1 MNSAAP
7 TISLGIDPLIA
18 EAKQRARR
26 RRMLALAAAAI
37 AVTAFAATLTSTLRS
52 SGPTVTSAGPAQLH
66 NAVALG
72 TLVAFDRRTATA
84 VFRIACGWHF
94 KRYRATTQLRP
105 GLYRISL
112 RGGLFNVSDLYDAA
126 DEIKLPSWERGYSR
140 SRWGPASIRV
150 GSGRSGPYLSTGP
163 TTDICHGVLG

>member
-1 MNSAAP
+1 MSATVPALP
-7 TISLGIDPLIA
+7 LGVDPLIA

-26 RRMLALAAAAI
+26 RRILALAVATI
-37 AVTAFAATLTSTLRS
+37 AVTAFAATLTSTFRP
-52 SGPTVTSAGPAQLH
+52 SGPTATAAGPAQLH

-112 RGGLFNVSDLYDAA
+112 RGGLFNVSD
-126 DEIKLPSWERGYSR
+126 
-140 SRWGPASIRV
+140 
-150 GSGRSGPYLSTGP
+150 PY
-163 TTDICHGVLG
+163 